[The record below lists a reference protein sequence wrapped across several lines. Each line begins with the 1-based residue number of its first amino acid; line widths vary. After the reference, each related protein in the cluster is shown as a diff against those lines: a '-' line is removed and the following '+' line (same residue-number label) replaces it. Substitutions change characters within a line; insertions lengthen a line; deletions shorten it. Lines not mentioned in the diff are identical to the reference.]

1 LAIQLQPRLTV
12 SVLVTDWKA
21 ARAWYREKLG
31 LEEAFVVEES
41 GWAEFAGP
49 GGVSIGLNSLWG
61 EPHPGT
67 GGVTMVFA
75 VADIESARAEL
86 EKDGVAFDG
95 PTEELPGMVRLAR
108 FLDPDGNAMML
119 SQSLAEG

>member
-1 LAIQLQPRLTV
+1 MGIQFEPRLTV
-12 SVLVTDWKA
+12 SVMVTDWKA

-31 LEEAFVVEES
+31 LEESFVVEDG

-61 EPHPGT
+61 EPHPGP
-67 GGVTMVFA
+67 GGVTLVFA
-75 VADIESARAEL
+75 VADIDGARAGL
-86 EKDGVAFDG
+86 EKDGVPFDG

-108 FLDPDGNAMML
+108 FHDPDGNVMML
-119 SQSLAEG
+119 SQSLAAG